1 MTCLTTTSIDV
12 MHRNQRLPRLYFP
25 AIAPWLALT
34 YLTMKGWLPWLPGFS
49 CPIRHLSGVPC
60 PGCFLTRSVSLALT
74 GQLSD
79 SLEYHVLGPPAAAG
93 LIAWAIASLRHRRF
107 YWAPFCNQFLIV
119 MSSLAIL
126 VWLTRVIAFYIFK
139 IPSFPAF

>member
-1 MTCLTTTSIDV
+1 MTCLTTTSMDV

-25 AIAPWLALT
+25 AIAPWLSLT

-49 CPIRHLSGVPC
+49 YPIRHLSGVPC

-107 YWAPFCNQFLIV
+107 YWAPFCNQFIIV

-126 VWLTRVIAFYIFK
+126 VWLTRVTAFYIFK

>member
-1 MTCLTTTSIDV
+1 MTCLTTTSIDL

-34 YLTMKGWLPWLPGFS
+34 YLTMKGWLPWLPGLS
-49 CPIRHLSGVPC
+49 CPIRHVSGVPC

-79 SLEYHVLGPPAAAG
+79 SLEYHVLGPPTAAG

-107 YWAPFCNQFLIV
+107 YWAPFCNKFLIV

-126 VWLTRVIAFYIFK
+126 VWLARITAFYGFK
-139 IPSFPAF
+139 VPCFPAF